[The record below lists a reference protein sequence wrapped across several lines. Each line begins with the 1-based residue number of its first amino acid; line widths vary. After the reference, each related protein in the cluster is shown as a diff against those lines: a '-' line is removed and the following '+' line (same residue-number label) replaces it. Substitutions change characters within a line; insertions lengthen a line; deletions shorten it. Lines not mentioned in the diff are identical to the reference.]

1 LSIYIIVFLLLVL
14 SVFIES
20 FGDKISA
27 TLFLIVSLV
36 LLLFITSNRE
46 GIGTDFYNYK
56 EIYGDITIDNSFS
69 VEFGFVILNYIAY
82 YIGGFKVLLFITA
95 FLNLF
100 AIIFVLRRLKLHTSL
115 GVLTYYSLFYLNH
128 NFNTVRHGLMTAFV
142 WIALYF
148 YFKRDKIKSIFF
160 YVVSIL
166 FHQLAFVFYPL
177 QFLTLKRI
185 NYKYSI
191 ILLFILFIVGKS
203 LENSFVFL
211 NVFISQYS
219 NKLNYYLNDYYGDEI
234 VRYQFGLGF
243 FLYLVIYFLILKFED
258 YFTNRTQ
265 IVFFN
270 RLLFLGISMIILFAS
285 ISIFSERIA
294 NTLLLSLVFIFASFE
309 KIKIELLPRFILLF
323 VFVAIDFFYLMKIL
337 SIPGI
342 DRIYQFVP
350 YTYTFF

>member
-1 LSIYIIVFLLLVL
+1 MSIYIVVFLLLTL

-20 FGDKISA
+20 IGDKISSA
-27 TLFLIVSLV
+27 IILIGTIM

-56 EIYGDITIDNSFS
+56 EIYREVTVDNSFS
-69 VEFGFVILNYIAY
+69 VEFGFVVLNYVAY
-82 YIGGFKVLLFITA
+82 CIGGFKALLLITA
-95 FLNLF
+95 FLNLL
-100 AIIFVLRRLKLHTSL
+100 AIVFVLRKFGLHISL

-128 NFNTVRHGLMTAFV
+128 NFNTIRHGLMSAFV
-142 WIALYF
+142 WVALYF
-148 YFKRDKIKSIFF
+148 FFKRDKIKSVFF
-160 YVVSIL
+160 YAVSIL

-177 QFLTLKRI
+177 QLLTSKRI

-191 ILLFILFIVGKS
+191 VLLIILFIVGES
-203 LENSFVFL
+203 LHDAFVFL
-211 NVFISQYS
+211 NIFISQYS
-219 NKLNYYLNDYYGDEI
+219 SKLNYYLNDYYGDEI
-234 VRYQFGLGF
+234 VKYTFGLGF
-243 FLYLVIYFLILKFED
+243 FLYIAIYLIILKFED
-258 YFTNRTQ
+258 YFTNGRQ

-270 RLLFLGISMIILFAS
+270 RLLFLGISMIVLFAS

-294 NTLLLSLVFIFASFE
+294 NTLLLSLVFIFASVE